1 MSGKT
6 GFILSA
12 AAAVTM
18 LAFAGATSA
27 QDAGSGQKPA
37 QQQEPS
43 GQQILE
49 KTCQGCHDLRPIQT
63 SAKDAKG
70 WTTTIAAMVD
80 NGAEISEKEIPVL
93 VRHLVLNNGPV
104 PDGPGKQILLNTCTM
119 CHDLGR
125 IKTARRSAEEWE
137 ETLISMLNEGAPIS
151 EEQFPVIHDYLS
163 KHFNVKE

>member
-6 GFILSA
+6 GFILAVATA
-12 AAAVTM
+12 AAM
-18 LAFAGATSA
+18 LGIAGATSA

-37 QQQEPS
+37 VSQELS

-70 WTTTIAAMVD
+70 WTETIAAMVD
-80 NGAEISEKEIPVL
+80 NGAEIGEKEIPVL

-119 CHDLGR
+119 CHDLVR
-125 IKTARRSAEEWE
+125 IKVARRSAEEWE
-137 ETLISMLNEGAPIS
+137 ETLISMLNEGAPVS
-151 EEQFPVIHDYLS
+151 DEQFPVIHDYLS
-163 KHFNVKE
+163 KHFNVE

>member
-6 GFILSA
+6 GFILAVATA
-12 AAAVTM
+12 AAM
-18 LAFAGATSA
+18 LGIAGATSA

-37 QQQEPS
+37 VSQELS

-70 WTTTIAAMVD
+70 WTETIAAMVD
-80 NGAEISEKEIPVL
+80 NGAEIGEKEIPVL

-125 IKTARRSAEEWE
+125 IKVARRSAEEWE
-137 ETLISMLNEGAPIS
+137 ETLISMLNEGAPVS

-163 KHFNVKE
+163 KHFNVE

>member
-12 AAAVTM
+12 AAAAAV
-18 LAFAGATSA
+18 LAFAAGTSA

-37 QQQEPS
+37 QAQEPS
-43 GQQILE
+43 GQQVLE
-49 KTCQGCHDLRPIQT
+49 KSCQGCHDLRPIQT

-70 WTTTIAAMVD
+70 WTETIAAMVD
-80 NGAEISEKEIPVL
+80 NGAEVSEKEVPIL
-93 VRHLVLNNGPV
+93 VRHLVLNYGPV

-125 IKTARRSAEEWE
+125 IKSARRSSEEWE
-137 ETLISMLNEGAPIS
+137 ETLSSMLNEGAPLS
-151 EEQFPVIHDYLS
+151 DEQFPVIHDYLS
-163 KHFNVKE
+163 KHFNVQ

>member
-1 MSGKT
+1 M

-12 AAAVTM
+12 AAAAAV
-18 LAFAGATSA
+18 LVFAGATSA
-27 QDAGSGQKPA
+27 QDSSSGQKPA

-49 KTCQGCHDLRPIQT
+49 KTCQGCHDLRPIQI

-70 WTTTIAAMVD
+70 WTETIAAMVD
-80 NGAEISEKEIPVL
+80 NGAEISEKEIPIL

-125 IKTARRSAEEWE
+125 IKVARRSAEEWE
-137 ETLISMLNEGAPIS
+137 ETLISMLNEGAPLS
-151 EEQFPVIHDYLS
+151 EEQFPVIHGYLS
-163 KHFNVKE
+163 KHFNVE

>member
-12 AAAVTM
+12 AAIASM
-18 LAFAGATSA
+18 LALAGATSA
-27 QDAGSGQKPA
+27 QDAGSGQTPA
-37 QQQEPS
+37 AQEPS

-49 KTCQGCHDLRPIQT
+49 KSCQGCHDLRPIHI

-70 WTTTIAAMVD
+70 WTETIAAMVE
-80 NGAEISEKEIPVL
+80 NGAEVDPKQIPIL

-137 ETLISMLNEGAPIS
+137 ETLISMLNEGAPLS
-151 EEQFPVIHDYLS
+151 EEQFPVIHEYLS

>member
-1 MSGKT
+1 
-6 GFILSA
+6 
-12 AAAVTM
+12 M
-18 LAFAGATSA
+18 LGIAGGTSA

-37 QQQEPS
+37 VSQELS

-70 WTTTIAAMVD
+70 WTETIAAMVD
-80 NGAEISEKEIPVL
+80 NGAEIGEKEIPVL

-125 IKTARRSAEEWE
+125 IKVARRSAEEWE
-137 ETLISMLNEGAPIS
+137 ETLISMLNEGAPVS
-151 EEQFPVIHDYLS
+151 DEQFPVIHDYLS
-163 KHFNVKE
+163 KHFNVE